1 MTKAQ
6 RAAGQREEGVLRL
19 VTPLLEAEESAASE
33 DGTGGQREVLVT
45 VIRPGTSKNGNHYSP
60 AVVKGLAPLLE
71 GAQAYA
77 DHPETPGVSLRSVRD
92 LVGYYTRP
100 YVDPRTGALKATFR
114 LFAGG
119 HLDWL
124 WSVIKETIR
133 TRAPLVGV
141 SIDALAQTS
150 VKQVGGRAVREV
162 ESITRLLSCDVV
174 SRASAGGAFDALAQ
188 AGVGS
193 AGVAEGDGQ
202 GGDLGGASGIGAW
215 DTFGPTPP
223 GVQGQDAGES
233 VLGPAG
239 ALVGAGQQL
248 VANGRPRDA
257 YGRAIGGAGQDGLML
272 ARPLAGVQQGIGGGG
287 VALGRHALIE
297 GGQGPGQGRGRR
309 GAGRETGM
317 NPEDNNVGI
326 AEAGDEVVTIATR
339 VLEELRDEQSK
350 LRTEIEA
357 ERKVLACE
365 RLLDST
371 LREAALPDSMRKRVQ
386 RRFAGRVFEAAD
398 LAGEI
403 EEERAVIA
411 ELSGVAGGAGSSLV
425 RGMGYEKTPHVSG
438 MVSER
443 ERVQKAFDQLFDI
456 AEGERVPALSG
467 IREAYVVATGDVG
480 ISGLTSPERQ
490 QQMLREADITTAS
503 FSFLLGTSM
512 NKRLLK
518 DYQAWPAEWQKFST
532 ITPIKDFKQQDRIR
546 MGAFGSLSTVAED
559 TAYTYL
565 TLADAR
571 AIYTPTKRGN
581 LVAVTRETIVNDD
594 LYSIKQIPGKLAVAA
609 AFTLAEFVYLTLLNP
624 NGANIYD
631 AFKLFDTTNHK
642 NTGVATANLGVANNG
657 TALSSAAMQVATIA
671 MRKQQNLAAKPI
683 GLKPRFLVVPP
694 DLEFTAMLVTKSAGI
709 PGSPNNDIN
718 PMLGYCEV
726 IVAPQINALAS
737 NTTTQWSMIAD
748 PRVID
753 TLEIGFVG
761 GQINPALF
769 IQDQPLFGSNFTNDV
784 ITYKVRHEYGGAVVD
799 YRGFYL
805 GNN

>member
-1 MTKAQ
+1 
-6 RAAGQREEGVLRL
+6 
-19 VTPLLEAEESAASE
+19 
-33 DGTGGQREVLVT
+33 
-45 VIRPGTSKNGNHYSP
+45 
-60 AVVKGLAPLLE
+60 VVKGLAPLLE

-77 DHPETPGVSLRSVRD
+77 DHPDTPGVSLRSVRD

-124 WSVIKETIR
+124 WSVIKETIK

-174 SRASAGGAFDALAQ
+174 SRASAGGAFDALAA
-188 AGVGS
+188 AGGAGS
-193 AGVAEGDGQ
+193 AGAREGDGQ
-202 GGDLGGASGIGAW
+202 GGDLGGREGIGAW
-215 DTFGPTPP
+215 DTFGPVPA

-233 VLGPAG
+233 VLGPTG

-257 YGRAIGGAGQDGLML
+257 YGRAIGGAGQDGMML
-272 ARPLAGVQQGIGGGG
+272 ARPLAGVQQGIGGGS
-287 VALGRHALIE
+287 VALGRDALIE
-297 GGQGPGQGRGRR
+297 GGRGPDADPGVRGVGRATRRWSPSGRG
-309 GAGRETGM
+309 AHGM
-317 NPEDNNVGI
+317 DLENGSNVGV
-326 AEAGDEVVTIATR
+326 AEAVEPVVTIATR

-350 LRTEIEA
+350 LRTEIDA

-371 LREAALPDSMRKRVQ
+371 LREAALPEIVRKRVQ
-386 RRFAGRVFEAAD
+386 KRFAGRVFEAAD
-398 LAGEI
+398 LASEI
-403 EEERAVIA
+403 EEERAVVA
-411 ELSGVAGGAGSSLV
+411 ELSGVSGGSSLV
-425 RGMGYEKTPHVSG
+425 RGMGCEKMPHISG

-571 AIYTPTKRGN
+571 ATYTPTKRGN

-631 AFKLFDTTNHK
+631 AFKLFDPTNHK
-642 NTGVATANLGVANNG
+642 NTGVATANLGAANNG

-671 MRKQQNLAAKPI
+671 MRKQQNLANKPI

-718 PMLGYCEV
+718 PMLYR
-726 IVAPQINALAS
+726 QIWRAVYLLCAALARL
-737 NTTTQWSMIAD
+737 
-748 PRVID
+748 PRRPWP
-753 TLEIGFVG
+753 VG
-761 GQINPALF
+761 WARRQRAR
-769 IQDQPLFGSNFTNDV
+769 QPRT
-784 ITYKVRHEYGGAVVD
+784 RC
-799 YRGFYL
+799 
-805 GNN
+805 

>member
-1 MTKAQ
+1 MSKAQ
-6 RAAGQREEGVLRL
+6 RAAGQRQEGVLRL

-77 DHPETPGVSLRSVRD
+77 DHPDTPGVSLRSVRD

-124 WSVIKETIR
+124 WSVIKETIT

-174 SRASAGGAFDALAQ
+174 SRASAGGAFDALASVG
-188 AGVGS
+188 AGS
-193 AGVAEGDGQ
+193 SGVAEGDGQ
-202 GGDLGGASGIGAW
+202 GGPLGGQEGIGAW

-233 VLGPAG
+233 VVGPGGPVAG
-239 ALVGAGQQL
+239 AAQQQL
-248 VANGRPRDA
+248 RNTRPRDA

-272 ARPLAGVQQGIGGGG
+272 AQPLAGVQQGIGGGSA
-287 VALGRHALIE
+287 VLGRHVLIE
-297 GGQGPGQGRGRR
+297 GGR
-309 GAGRETGM
+309 GRETGM
-317 NPEDNNVGI
+317 NPDDNNVGVI
-326 AEAGDEVVTIATR
+326 EAGDEVVTIATR
-339 VLEELRDEQSK
+339 VLEELRDEQST
-350 LRTEIEA
+350 LRREIEQ

-371 LREAALPDSMRKRVQ
+371 LREAALPEIVRKRVD
-386 RRFAGRVFEAAD
+386 RRFRGRVFESAE
-398 LAGEI
+398 LATEL
-403 EEERAVIA
+403 EEERAVVA
-411 ELSGVAGGAGSSLV
+411 ELSGGSGGAMGSSLV
-425 RGMGYEKTPHVSG
+425 RGMGYEKMPHVSG

-456 AEGERVPALSG
+456 SEGERVPALSG

-624 NGANIYD
+624 GGANIYD
-631 AFKLFDTTNHK
+631 GFKLFDTTNHK

-657 TALSSAAMQVATIA
+657 TALSSAAMQTATIA
-671 MRKQQNLAAKPI
+671 MRKQQNLANKPI

-737 NTTTQWSMIAD
+737 NTVTQWSMVAD

-799 YRGFYL
+799 FRGFYL

>member
-1 MTKAQ
+1 MSKARTQ
-6 RAAGQREEGVLRL
+6 SGQREEGVLRL

-77 DHPETPGVSLRSVRD
+77 DHPDTPGVSLRSVRD

-100 YVDPRTGALKATFR
+100 YVDPRTGALRATFR

-124 WSVIKETIR
+124 WSVIKETIK

-174 SRASAGGAFDALAQ
+174 SRASAGGAFDALAR
-188 AGVGS
+188 AGG

-202 GGDLGGASGIGAW
+202 GGDLGGQGGIGAW
-215 DTFGPTPP
+215 DTFGPVPA

-239 ALVGAGQQL
+239 ALAGAGQQL
-248 VANGRPRDA
+248 VANTRPRDA
-257 YGRAIGGAGQDGLML
+257 YGRAIGGAGQDGLMAL
-272 ARPLAGVQQGIGGGG
+272 RPLAGVQQGIGGGS
-287 VALGRHALIE
+287 VALGRHVLIE
-297 GGQGPGQGRGRR
+297 GSRGKDGR
-309 GAGRETGM
+309 AHGM
-317 NPEDNNVGI
+317 DLENGSNVGI

-371 LREAALPDSMRKRVQ
+371 LREAALPDIMRKRVQ

-403 EEERAVIA
+403 EDERAVIA
-411 ELSGVAGGAGSSLV
+411 ELSGGAGGAGSSLV
-425 RGMGYEKTPHVSG
+425 RGMGYEKMPHISG

-657 TALSSAAMQVATIA
+657 TALSSAAMQTATIA